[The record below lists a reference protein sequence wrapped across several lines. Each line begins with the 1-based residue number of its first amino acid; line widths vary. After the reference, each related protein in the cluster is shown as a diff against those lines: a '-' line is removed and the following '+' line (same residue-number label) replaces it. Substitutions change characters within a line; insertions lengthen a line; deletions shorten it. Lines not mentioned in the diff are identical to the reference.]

1 MVILMDQPPACAE
14 RMIVVPALI
23 EAVDLLF
30 GFTRI
35 QAADF
40 VHWNGN
46 VAHPGFMELVGA
58 IESQILA

>member
-14 RMIVVPALI
+14 RMILVPVLI
-23 EAVDLLF
+23 EAVDLPF
-30 GFTRI
+30 GFKRI
-35 QAADF
+35 QAADL

-58 IESQILA
+58 VESQIRA